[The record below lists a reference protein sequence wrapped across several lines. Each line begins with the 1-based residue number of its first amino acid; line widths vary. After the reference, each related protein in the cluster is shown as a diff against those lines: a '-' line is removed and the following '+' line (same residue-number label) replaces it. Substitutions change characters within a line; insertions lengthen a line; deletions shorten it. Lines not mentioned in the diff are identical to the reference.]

1 MPNALAVQAGAC
13 DVMPLSRASSRGNV
27 PAFDAKQTA
36 TAPACQS
43 KKASGAH
50 RAASQETMMGNIK
63 RYDPFSIEPLGD
75 MLQSMLRNL
84 RIGPDTEL
92 PFKVDVAESDS
103 SFTITADLPGVKKED
118 INVSV
123 DRGTVMISAK
133 LERASE
139 VKEGD
144 RVIRQERYSGSMQ
157 RAFTL
162 DGNIDTKKIDASFQ
176 DGVLRL
182 VLPKKESSTQQRIT
196 VR

>member
-1 MPNALAVQAGAC
+1 
-13 DVMPLSRASSRGNV
+13 
-27 PAFDAKQTA
+27 
-36 TAPACQS
+36 
-43 KKASGAH
+43 
-50 RAASQETMMGNIK
+50 MGNIK

-75 MLQSMLRNL
+75 MLQSMLRNM

-133 LERASE
+133 LEKTSE

-162 DGNIDTKKIDASFQ
+162 DGNIDTEKIDASFQ